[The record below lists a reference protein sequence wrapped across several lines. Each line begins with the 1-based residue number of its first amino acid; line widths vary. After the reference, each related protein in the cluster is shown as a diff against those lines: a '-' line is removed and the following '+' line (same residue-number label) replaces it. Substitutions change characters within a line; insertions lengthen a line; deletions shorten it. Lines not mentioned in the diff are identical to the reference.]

1 MYTLTELR
9 AIAEGANITD
19 GFAEQMSLQEAFNQF
34 ILDEAFFGKK
44 PVQKIQDAMDV
55 IYEKVMAK
63 PSIIIQ
69 NDPSRRE
76 LEKAFCDVF
85 GFKSCSIYW
94 ANRPNLDRGPCTIP
108 RAKFLHSGNITYKYG
123 TNQKGFYDNKHE
135 LRVFI
140 NTDQILF
147 TEGDM
152 TSAEMTAILLH
163 EVGHNFDYSIWALTN
178 QWYMIFNA
186 ILNVILNPNNP
197 RVYGRLTGTGLNV
210 LLSELGGVY
219 QALINIDDMLLN
231 VIPPLGSIVRAVKKF
246 GFNVV
251 KALNAILSPVTMV
264 IILPQYIVMTPFR
277 YINNTFLRKGEAYA
291 DSFASSYGYSSE
303 LATALEKLNL
313 YQTQSTN
320 EDSFL
325 APFYDLALLQAD
337 LITTMTGGHG
347 STQQR
352 IMRMVEKLDM
362 DLEQSGLS
370 ASDKAAIR
378 EERAKLM
385 KTYNNFLNADVGI
398 RSDITSSFRTM
409 IDNWYAG
416 KNYMFIP
423 TMDKENTY
431 AK

>member
-1 MYTLTELR
+1 MYTLAELR
-9 AIAEGANITD
+9 AIAEGTNITD
-19 GFAEQMSLQEAFNQF
+19 SFAEQMSLQEAFNQF

-44 PVQKIQDAMDV
+44 PVQKIQDVMDV
-55 IYEKVMAK
+55 IYEKVMDK

-69 NDPSRRE
+69 NDSSRRE

-94 ANRPNLDRGPCTIP
+94 ANRPNLERGPCTIP

-140 NTDQILF
+140 HTDQILF
-147 TEGDM
+147 TEAGM
-152 TSAEMTAILLH
+152 TSAEMTAFLLH
-163 EVGHNFDYSIWALTN
+163 EVGHNFDYSIWALID
-178 QWYMIFNA
+178 QWYMIFDA
-186 ILNVILNPNNP
+186 ILGVILNPNNP
-197 RVYGRLTGTGLNV
+197 RVYNRLTRVGLSV
-210 LLSELGGVY
+210 LLSELGWVY
-219 QALINIDDMLLN
+219 QELITIDDMLLN

-246 GFNVV
+246 GFNVE
-251 KALNAILSPVTMV
+251 KALNAIFSPVTMAR
-264 IILPQYIVMTPFR
+264 ILPQYIVMTPLR

-303 LATALEKLNL
+303 LATALEKLKL
-313 YQTQSTN
+313 YRTQFTN
-320 EDSFL
+320 DDSFL
-325 APFYDLALLQAD
+325 APFYDLALLQTD

-352 IMRMVEKLDM
+352 IIRMVDKLDN
-362 DLEQSGLS
+362 DLKQSGLS
-370 ASDKAAIR
+370 TADRAAIS
-378 EERAKLM
+378 EERARLM
-385 KTYNNFLNADVGI
+385 KTYNNFLNADAGV

-409 IDNWYAG
+409 INNWYAG

-423 TMDKENTY
+423 TIGMDYTY